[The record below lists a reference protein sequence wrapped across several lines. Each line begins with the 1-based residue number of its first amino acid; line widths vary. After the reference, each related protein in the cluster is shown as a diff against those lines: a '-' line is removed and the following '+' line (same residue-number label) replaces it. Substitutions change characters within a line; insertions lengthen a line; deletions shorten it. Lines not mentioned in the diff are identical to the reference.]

1 MLAGGAWQMLS
12 RWRILLI
19 SVTGFS
25 GITITMETLPPLAE
39 RFVAHFG
46 EMARHWGMSRTVG
59 QIYGLL
65 YLSPKALN
73 ADEIVERLSLSRS
86 NVSTGLKTLED
97 WRLVKLIHLKGD
109 RREYFET
116 PKEIWEV
123 FRTLAEEK
131 RRREVEPTLLFLR
144 EALQEDA
151 QEEGERYAQARM
163 RSMYD
168 LIDLSSTWF
177 DDVQKLSPASLERL
191 MRMGSRVARVLDALT
206 PPRRE

>member
-1 MLAGGAWQMLS
+1 
-12 RWRILLI
+12 
-19 SVTGFS
+19 
-25 GITITMETLPPLAE
+25 METLSPLAE
-39 RFVAHFG
+39 RFVLHFG

-65 YLSPKALN
+65 YLSSRPLN
-73 ADEIVERLSLSRS
+73 ADDIVEGLGLSRS
-86 NVSTGLKTLED
+86 NVSMGLKALED
-97 WRLVKLIHLKGD
+97 WRLVKLVHLKGD

-144 EALQEDA
+144 DALA
-151 QEEGERYAQARM
+151 QETHGEDELYAQTRM
-163 RSMYD
+163 RAMYD

-177 DDVQKLSPASLERL
+177 DDVQKLSPETLERL
-191 MRMGSRVARVLDALT
+191 MRMGSRVARVLDSLASL
-206 PPRRE
+206 RRE